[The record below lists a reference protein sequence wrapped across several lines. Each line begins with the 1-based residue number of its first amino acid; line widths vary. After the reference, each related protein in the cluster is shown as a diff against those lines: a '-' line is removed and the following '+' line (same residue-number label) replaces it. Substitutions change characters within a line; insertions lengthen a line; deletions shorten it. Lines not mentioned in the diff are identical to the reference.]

1 MLDEA
6 DVLALAGVTAAAS
19 RPANRRE
26 TQTQLEGCSTYLL
39 THAGYIMMTILVTS
53 NRRAELWATS

>member
-19 RPANRRE
+19 RPTNQRE
-26 TQTQLEGCSTYLL
+26 TPTQPEGCSAYLL
-39 THAGYIMMTILVTS
+39 THTGYIMVTILVTS
-53 NRRAELWATS
+53 NRRAELWGTS